1 MYFYYVY
8 LYEFFFFFI
17 EWLTE
22 KYDPN
27 LHIRCVNYVTLVVGL
42 KDMFDL
48 WVPYG
53 VPIGPL

>member
-1 MYFYYVY
+1 MYIYMS
-8 LYEFFFFFI
+8 FFFFFI

-42 KDMFDL
+42 KNMFDL